1 MTNTKNHQLKLET
14 IERGLKDEDCDVRV
28 AAMNACQGRDVP
40 LEIIDRGLKDEDCD
54 VRAAAMNACQGRDVP
69 LETIERWMNDADWIV
84 RAAAMNACQG
94 RDVPLE
100 IIDRGLKDEDWHVRA
115 AAMNVCQK
123 RGIPFPPSR
132 TFEPPEK
139 VYKKCCC
146 GVIVVA
152 EIPQYAHVRG
162 KAGGKCRASRAKIVD
177 IIGDFCGE
185 KVGVSQY
192 DKKTLYFIGDEV
204 EIENFDLSNDECSQ
218 GFHFFC
224 TKKEAENY

>member
-14 IERGLKDEDCDVRV
+14 IERWLKDADWR
-28 AAMNACQGRDVP
+28 
-40 LEIIDRGLKDEDCD
+40 
-54 VRAAAMNACQGRDVP
+54 VRAAAMNA
-69 LETIERWMNDADWIV
+69 
-84 RAAAMNACQG
+84 
-94 RDVPLE
+94 
-100 IIDRGLKDEDWHVRA
+100 
-115 AAMNVCQK
+115 CQK

-139 VYKKCCC
+139 VYKKCLS

-152 EIPQYAHVRG
+152 EIPQDAHVRG

-204 EIENFDLSNDECSQ
+204 EIENFDMSNYECSQ